1 MSGIFK
7 SVKKT
12 LKKVGKVIKKIA
24 PVLIVAAAVY
34 FGGAYLMSMG
44 AGPAAAGSAAQSVTK
59 SAGVWKSF
67 LGGLSNG
74 TAAQSAA
81 SYAEASYIT
90 MVKHSGSLSAQVA
103 AGTSAVEALGAT
115 GSVAQSVPIGVSAG
129 NTYTQVLQSGATPEI
144 AQQAATQSVAESLGV
159 TTLEKLPGA
168 EAAAE
173 AAITTLPRFPGDQ
186 ALAEGAITDLG
197 TVTPEMQ
204 ASALASDST
213 LGPVT
218 EEMRQKLGNATQY
231 RSASTSHPVTEATKA
246 SNVSRPASATV
257 PGVESLD
264 ASDPD
269 YWKKRSIL
277 LDERRDVAEQMRHEQ
292 VMAVHQ
298 AQANKSMWGLG
309 IQGLGMLSSVYGQYA
324 QGRAVE
330 KERERVLNW
339 KPTGTEVDSAD
350 PTKPFYP
357 DGIIS

>member
-7 SVKKT
+7 SVKKG
-12 LKKVGKVIKKIA
+12 LKKLGKVIKKIA

-115 GSVAQSVPIGVSAG
+115 GSMAQSVPIGVSAG

-144 AQQAATQSVAESLGV
+144 AHKAATKSVAESLGV
-159 TTLEKLPGA
+159 RTLPNIPGA

-173 AAITTLPRFPGDQ
+173 SAITTLPKGVGAD
-186 ALAEGAITDLG
+186 AAAEKMITPLG

-204 ASALASDST
+204 ANALASDST

-218 EEMRQKLGNATQY
+218 EGMIAGNATQY
-231 RSASTSHPVTEATKA
+231 RSVSTPSPVTDATKA
-246 SNVSRPASATV
+246 SNVAR

-264 ASDPD
+264 PSDPD

-277 LDERRDVAEQMRHEQ
+277 ADERSAVAEQMRHEQ
-292 VMAVHQ
+292 IMKVYENQ
-298 AQANKSMWGLG
+298 AKTSMWGLG
-309 IQGLGMLSSVYGQYA
+309 IQGAGLLANAYGQYS

-330 KERERVLNW
+330 KERERILNW
-339 KPTGTEVDSAD
+339 KPTGNEVDVVD
-350 PTKPFYP
+350 PSKLQYP
-357 DGIIS
+357 EGIIS